1 MRKIMYT
8 AFGLSVGLSASATE
22 ISFTDVTES
31 AGLARQGTSFAAAV
45 ADFDQNGSPDL
56 AVSRHGAVSV
66 YRNTGGGQFENIS
79 GEKGFISGL
88 EGHDTHG
95 IAWIDYNQD
104 GWPDIFTANGANRGQ
119 GNGNPNRI
127 LINRQGAGFDVGTL
141 PELLEYPDAGSR
153 SMLPVDLQQ
162 TGVLDFMLMCP
173 SRPNGKPVVFG
184 QVDGS
189 WVVRDTGLDQFD
201 AESVI
206 ALGVAENGNPRI
218 VLQTSGKDAGAIL
231 EFDKATGAFLDISE
245 ELGVIPFYNVMRVV
259 PMDYDNDGDLDLYY
273 VCGRNWVTVPPEVV
287 DERELFFGLNA
298 GSPRKGNEIR
308 FRADGVLELSLLV
321 NGSQGTHKLRL
332 GAALDQIARNET
344 ELQPDDPRLHG
355 KPASLASTPGI
366 YLWKD
371 SDGVFSLALVGQK
384 ATPYAALSGKI
395 TASSGSLALAEPEA
409 PLPGCPNR
417 LYENRDGRYVDVT
430 VAAGVGD
437 AGAGADAVAAD
448 FDNDGDLDL
457 YVINGTEQYRNVP
470 NVFYRN
476 KGDGTFEDITTSLR
490 MAGPTEGRGDSVAV
504 FDADGD
510 GDLDLFYGN
519 GGGPRPQ
526 CLDGHQLFFRNDT
539 QAGNWCQVDIES
551 PYGVLVKAT
560 VNGRVLA
567 QMAGGMTDR
576 FGCSLT
582 PVHIGLG
589 AATQAEIEVFRPS
602 GQVTRHTI
610 SSGDTLNLKELYE

>member
-8 AFGLSVGLSASATE
+8 AFGLSVGLSAYAAE
-22 ISFTDVTES
+22 IRFTDVTES
-31 AGLARQGTSFAAAV
+31 AGLARQGPSFAAAV
-45 ADFDQNGSPDL
+45 ADFDKNGSPDL

-79 GEKGFISGL
+79 GEKGFIPGL
-88 EGHDTHG
+88 EGDDTHG

-104 GWPDIFTANGANRGQ
+104 GWPDIFTSDGANRGQ
-119 GNGNPNRI
+119 GNGHPNRI

-141 PELLEYPDAGSR
+141 PELLQYPDAGSR

-162 TGVLDFMLMCP
+162 TGVLDYVLMCP

-206 ALGVAENGNPRI
+206 TLGVAENGRPRL

-231 EFDKATGAFLDISE
+231 EFDKDNGAFLDISE
-245 ELGVIPFYNVMRVV
+245 ELGVKPFYNVMRVV

-273 VCGRNWVTVPPEVV
+273 VCGRNWVSVPPEVV

-298 GSPRKGNEIR
+298 GSPRKGNVFR

-332 GAALDQIARNET
+332 GAAADQIARNET
-344 ELQPDDPRLHG
+344 ELQPDDPRLLG

-384 ATPYAALSGKI
+384 ATPYATLSGKI
-395 TASSGSLALAEPEA
+395 TASSGTIGLVEPEA

-417 LYENRDGRYVDVT
+417 LYENRDGRFVDVT

-476 KGDGTFEDITTSLR
+476 KGDGTFENITTSLR

-519 GGGPRPQ
+519 GGGPQPQ
-526 CLDGHQLFFRNDT
+526 NLDGHQLFFRNDT

-551 PYGVLVKAT
+551 PYGVLVKAS
-560 VNGRVLA
+560 VNGRVLS

-576 FGCSLT
+576 FGCSLA

-589 AATQAEIEVFRPS
+589 AATQAEIEVVRSS
-602 GQVTRHTI
+602 GQITRHTV

>member
-1 MRKIMYT
+1 MNKYICT
-8 AFGLSVGLSASATE
+8 ACGLMFGLSTYAAE
-22 ISFTDVTES
+22 IHFKDVTES
-31 AGLARQGTSFAAAV
+31 AGLAWQGPSFAAAV
-45 ADFDQNGSPDL
+45 ADFDKNGSPDL

-79 GEKGFISGL
+79 GEKGFIPGL
-88 EGHDTHG
+88 EGDDTHG

-104 GWPDIFTANGANRGQ
+104 GWPDIFTSDGANRGQ
-119 GNGNPNRI
+119 GNGHPNRI
-127 LINRQGAGFDVGTL
+127 LINRQGAGFDVVTL
-141 PELLEYPDAGSR
+141 PELLQYPDAGSR

-162 TGVLDFMLMCP
+162 TGVLDYVLMCP

-184 QVDGS
+184 QEGGS
-189 WVVRDTGLDQFD
+189 WIARDTGLDQFD

-218 VLQTSGKDAGAIL
+218 ALQTSGKDAGAIL
-231 EFDKATGAFLDISE
+231 EFDKDKGAFRDISA
-245 ELGVIPFYNVMRVV
+245 ELGVKPFYNVMRVV

-273 VCGRNWVTVPPEVV
+273 VCGRNWVSVPPEVV
-287 DERELFFGLNA
+287 DERELFFGLSA
-298 GSPRKGNEIR
+298 GAPRKGNVIR

-321 NGSQGTHKLRL
+321 NGMQGTHKLRL
-332 GAALDQIARNET
+332 GAAANQIARNET
-344 ELQPDDPRLHG
+344 ELKPDDPRLLG
-355 KPASLASTPGI
+355 KPAAFSSTPGI

-409 PLPGCPNR
+409 PLPGRPNR
-417 LYENRDGRYVDVT
+417 LYENRAGHYVDVT

-457 YVINGTEQYRNVP
+457 YVINGTDQYRNVP

-476 KGDGTFEDITTSLR
+476 NGDGTFENITTSLR

-526 CLDGHQLFFRNDT
+526 NLDGHQLFFRNDT

-551 PYGVLVKAT
+551 PYGVLVKAS
-560 VNGRVLA
+560 VNGRVLS

-576 FGCSLT
+576 FGCSLA

-589 AATQAEIEVFRPS
+589 AATQAEIEVYRPS
-602 GQVTRHTI
+602 GKVTRHI
-610 SSGDTLNLKELYE
+610 VNAGETLFVKKN

>member
-1 MRKIMYT
+1 M
-8 AFGLSVGLSASATE
+8 
-22 ISFTDVTES
+22 
-31 AGLARQGTSFAAAV
+31 
-45 ADFDQNGSPDL
+45 
-56 AVSRHGAVSV
+56 
-66 YRNTGGGQFENIS
+66 
-79 GEKGFISGL
+79 
-88 EGHDTHG
+88 
-95 IAWIDYNQD
+95 
-104 GWPDIFTANGANRGQ
+104 
-119 GNGNPNRI
+119 
-127 LINRQGAGFDVGTL
+127 
-141 PELLEYPDAGSR
+141 
-153 SMLPVDLQQ
+153 
-162 TGVLDFMLMCP
+162 
-173 SRPNGKPVVFG
+173 
-184 QVDGS
+184 
-189 WVVRDTGLDQFD
+189 
-201 AESVI
+201 
-206 ALGVAENGNPRI
+206 
-218 VLQTSGKDAGAIL
+218 
-231 EFDKATGAFLDISE
+231 
-245 ELGVIPFYNVMRVV
+245 
-259 PMDYDNDGDLDLYY
+259 
-273 VCGRNWVTVPPEVV
+273 
-287 DERELFFGLNA
+287 
-298 GSPRKGNEIR
+298 
-308 FRADGVLELSLLV
+308 
-321 NGSQGTHKLRL
+321 
-332 GAALDQIARNET
+332 
-344 ELQPDDPRLHG
+344 
-355 KPASLASTPGI
+355 
-366 YLWKD
+366 
-371 SDGVFSLALVGQK
+371 
-384 ATPYAALSGKI
+384 
-395 TASSGSLALAEPEA
+395 
-409 PLPGCPNR
+409 
-417 LYENRDGRYVDVT
+417 DVT